1 MDRIRR
7 WLGSLS
13 IKTKMLMGFVCVLA
27 ILLAVAGTG
36 YWRFQGVADS
46 LRSYVQSV
54 VVVAASQNIDRE
66 FLQMRRHVREF
77 AFTGNPDAATA
88 AMASADRMKVAIE
101 KGLAVATSPERQR
114 YMQDIATPYEAY
126 RKGFDA
132 VFAMKREKDK
142 LVSDVVDPEG
152 TAAREDLDRLI
163 AGSTKETIPE
173 FSSLARDAQQS
184 LMLLRLNGTKVLDRQ
199 RDEAAAK
206 KAQSA
211 EAELTRTTQLLDA
224 AAVGPEV
231 RAARDVLR
239 QHLDN
244 YTAAYHRAIELT
256 RNLDQR
262 LYVTMPHDAE
272 LVAASVAALTNSAI
286 TEQAAIETETL
297 DGISATGRLLL
308 VLAAGGLVL
317 GLAAAWLIGGGLSGP
332 VQQITQAMHRLASGE
347 LETDIPARD
356 RADEVGKMAQ
366 AMLVFRQNAQEAR
379 RLQGEAERVRMAKD
393 RRQAAMDQHTQDFGT
408 SATGVMATLVRAAE
422 TMRSTADKMSEA
434 AHHTRDTAA
443 RTAGGAEGAARSI
456 GMVAAAAEELSASI
470 HEISQQ
476 VARATH
482 AAREAVERASMT
494 DTKVGGLA
502 DAAERVGDVVRLIS
516 DIAGQTNLLALN
528 ATIEA
533 ARAGDAGKGFAV
545 VAGEVKALAA
555 QTAKATEEIAAQIAA
570 IRGATSEAVNAVRE
584 VSTSISQVSEVAA
597 AIAAAIEE
605 QTATTREIA
614 QNAQTVM
621 TVTQDA
627 THAMQDVSA
636 VSETAGA
643 ASEDVKQN
651 ADELGRTADV
661 LRSELS
667 MFLEAMAKSDED
679 DRRRYERIPGN
690 GATATLHAPDR
701 PAMRVVISD
710 ISRGGVGLQ
719 CDWQAAVGAEVE
731 IDLPGSDKAVVA
743 RMVRSRDGL
752 LALAFRQDAAVLR
765 RVDSALDNIGRRT
778 VTAAAA

>member
-1 MDRIRR
+1 MDRIRH

-13 IKTKMLMGFVCVLA
+13 IKTKMLMGFASVLV
-27 ILLAVAGTG
+27 ILLAVAGTA
-36 YWRFQGVADS
+36 YWRFQGVGDS

-54 VVVAASQNIDRE
+54 AVVAASQNINSE

-77 AFTGNPDAATA
+77 AFTGNSDAATA
-88 AMASADRMKVAIE
+88 AIASADRMKSAIE
-101 KGLAVATSPERQR
+101 RGLAVATSPVQQR

-126 RKGFDA
+126 RKGVDA
-132 VFAMKREKDK
+132 AFLMKRERDK
-142 LVSDVVDPEG
+142 LVSDALDPAG
-152 TAAREDLDRLI
+152 TAAREDFDRLI
-163 AGSTKETIPE
+163 AGAAKEANPE
-173 FSSLARDAQQS
+173 FSSLARDAQQA

-199 RDEAAAK
+199 RDETAAK

-211 EAELTRTTQLLDA
+211 EAEVLRITQSLDA

-231 RAARDVLR
+231 RAARDALR
-239 QHLDN
+239 QHLDA

-256 RNLDQR
+256 RILDQR
-262 LYVTMPHDAE
+262 VYVSLPHDAE
-272 LVAASVAALTNSAI
+272 LVAGAAAGLSKSALT
-286 TEQAAIETETL
+286 EQSAIETETL

-317 GLAAAWLIGGGLSGP
+317 GLAAAWLIGGGVSRP
-332 VQQITQAMHRLASGE
+332 VQRMTQAMHRLASGD
-347 LETDIPARD
+347 LETDIPAQD
-356 RADEVGKMAQ
+356 RTDEVGNMAQ

-379 RLQGEAERVRMAKD
+379 RLQGEAERVRAAKD
-393 RRQAAMDQHTQDFGT
+393 RRQAAMDQHTQDFGA

-422 TMRSTADKMSEA
+422 TMRGTADKMSEA

-476 VARATH
+476 VSRATQ
-482 AAREAVERASMT
+482 AAQEAVERASMT

-502 DAAERVGDVVRLIS
+502 EAAERVGDVVRLIS

-570 IRGATSEAVNAVRE
+570 IRGATSEAVSAVRE
-584 VSTSISQVSEVAA
+584 VSTSIGQVSEVAA
-597 AIAAAIEE
+597 AIAAAIEQ

-614 QNAQTVM
+614 HNAQSVM
-621 TVTQDA
+621 TVTQEA
-627 THAMQDVSA
+627 TQAMQDVSA
-636 VSETAGA
+636 VSETTGA

-651 ADELGRTADV
+651 ADEVGRTAGV
-661 LRSELS
+661 LRSELT

-679 DRRRYERIPGN
+679 DRRRYERIPGKD
-690 GATATLHAPDR
+690 AIATLHAPGR
-701 PAMRVVISD
+701 GATRVVIND
-710 ISRGGVGLQ
+710 ISRGGIGLR

-731 IDLPGSDKAVVA
+731 IELPGTDKAVVA

-765 RVDSALDNIGRRT
+765 RVDVALDNISRRQP
-778 VTAAAA
+778 AAAAA